1 MNLLLKTNVVRDK
14 RRNLLFWIVLI
25 VSGRV
30 VRWKGG
36 KDGRVVR
43 WQGGKGRR
51 VVRWGGGGGGGR
63 FLVLFKDVGRRMSPR
78 IHLLFLIVI
87 KRKKG
92 RDGFKVFSR
101 GI

>member
-14 RRNLLFWIVLI
+14 RPNLLFWIVLI

-51 VVRWGGGGGGGR
+51 VVRWGGGGGGR

>member
-1 MNLLLKTNVVRDK
+1 MIKNQLLKTNVVRDK
-14 RRNLLFWIVLI
+14 RPNLLFWIALI
-25 VSGRV
+25 VGGRV
-30 VRWKGG
+30 VKWEGG

-51 VVRWGGGGGGGR
+51 VVRWESVR

-92 RDGFKVFSR
+92 RDVFKVFSR